1 MVCPLNR
8 NITTVPRPDVANQ
21 MDKHDLTEPDPTSIS
36 TLQVQICNMQGLL
49 LRENPIKLRARSDWL
64 MHV

>member
-1 MVCPLNR
+1 
-8 NITTVPRPDVANQ
+8 

-36 TLQVQICNMQGLL
+36 TLQICNMQGLL